1 MNASSPTTNYGGATT
16 FRLDASPDVHAYLQF
31 NVQGLPGNPITR
43 ARLMVFANNSSS
55 LGIRAQAVADNSWG
69 ERTMNYNNA
78 PALGAILASSG
89 AFTAGSW
96 VTLDVTSYITGN
108 GTYSFG
114 VATTSSTAMG
124 FQARESN
131 SNAAQLIID
140 F

>member
-1 MNASSPTTNYGGATT
+1 
-16 FRLDASPDVHAYLQF
+16 VHAYLQF

-43 ARLMVFANNSSS
+43 ARLLIYANNSSS
-55 LGIRAQAVADNSWG
+55 VGIRAQAVADNSWG
-69 ERTMNYNNA
+69 ERTMTYNTA

-89 AFTAGSW
+89 AFATGNW

-114 VATTSSTAMG
+114 ITTTSATAMG

-131 SNAAQLIID
+131 SNGAQLIID